1 MKRTSVYML
10 ISMVLL
16 FGLYTEPAAAKSVWV
31 VKGSLNGQAF
41 VFYQQDGKYMT
52 SKGACEKARKDIIAF
67 ARAQGNKTKLS
78 CILSSTPGKL

>member
-1 MKRTSVYML
+1 MKFTSTYAL
-10 ISMVLL
+10 ISVLAAL
-16 FGLYTEPAAAKSVWV
+16 FAVPAAAKSAWV

-52 SKGACEKARKDIIAF
+52 SKSVCEKARKDIVAF

-78 CILSSTPGKL
+78 CVLSSTPGKL